1 MKNNILLSGLDPI
14 DRIKLKNA
22 FFLKQA
28 KKKIDEATKKRIR
41 NFKLT

>member
-1 MKNNILLSGLDPI
+1 MKNNIILSGLDPI

-22 FFLKQA
+22 FFLRQA
-28 KKKIDEATKKRIR
+28 KKKIDEATKKRIQ